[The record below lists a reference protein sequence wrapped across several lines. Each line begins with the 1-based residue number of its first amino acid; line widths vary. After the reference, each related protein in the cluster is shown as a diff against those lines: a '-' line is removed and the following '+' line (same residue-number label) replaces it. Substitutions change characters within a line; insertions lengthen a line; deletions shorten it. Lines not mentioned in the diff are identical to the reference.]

1 MNTILW
7 TQNETPLTP
16 STLIIDGDCSE
27 FEGNKLQ
34 NEAMKILSAISNWQT
49 IREENSNL
57 TIQFKKDEGYL
68 ISSCFEETDESG
80 RPMVFKF
87 YSKTLDFLVVVEE
100 LKEVLNQL
108 DRTYNWSQLD
118 RANCDRIISD
128 IEKHKRKAR
137 ITKWIEVVVLILI
150 SGISFIV
157 SKFK

>member
-1 MNTILW
+1 
-7 TQNETPLTP
+7 
-16 STLIIDGDCSE
+16 
-27 FEGNKLQ
+27 
-34 NEAMKILSAISNWQT
+34 MKILGSTLDWKVVDSI
-49 IREENSNL
+49 NSSL
-57 TIQFKKDEGYL
+57 KVRFKDDEGYL
-68 ISSCFEETDESG
+68 ITSCFEDTDEKG
-80 RPMVFKF
+80 RSMVFKF

-100 LKEVLNQL
+100 LKEVLKQL

-128 IEKHKRKAR
+128 IERHKRKVR